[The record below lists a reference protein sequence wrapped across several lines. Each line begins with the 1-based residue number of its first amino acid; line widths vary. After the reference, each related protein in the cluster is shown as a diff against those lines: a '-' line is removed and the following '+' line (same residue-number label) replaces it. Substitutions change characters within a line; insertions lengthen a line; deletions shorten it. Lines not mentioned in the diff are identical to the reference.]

1 MELSNFDKKT
11 EMGLIEIENME
22 FYSYHGHYPE
32 ERIIGNR
39 FIVDL
44 QVLTSLGKASETDD
58 LNDTINYQSAYEIVK
73 EQMLI
78 KSNLLEHVAKRILDS
93 LYERFSS
100 LESVTVKI
108 SKMNPPLGGQIGRVS
123 VTLSR

>member
-1 MELSNFDKKT
+1 
-11 EMGLIEIENME
+11 MGLIEIENME
-22 FYSYHGHYPE
+22 FYSYHGHYRE

-44 QVLTSLGKASETDD
+44 QVATSLGRASETDD
-58 LNDTINYQSAYEIVK
+58 LNDTVNYQSAYEIVK